1 MYAFSKKKSFKIFQ
15 SQVEIMS
22 RLQYGQFKRFL
33 QVSSRVLN
41 EKAPPVPKEIRSTRP
56 ARLIPSTLG
65 KDTINN
71 AEFERLR
78 VIPELATYYGGNAL
92 HDATIDRLNALVR
105 RYMHLP
111 TRQLSFEELH
121 DVKFLSFDEYRNQYI
136 KSEKVKEAHHKDL
149 LNLLN
154 RLRTIDG
161 QLMPTEVIETLNEFI
176 SETGHVNTSSKVIK
190 TFDDNGVA
198 KAKGGKKTSRANVK
212 IVDGEGLIMVNNV
225 NYNQIFTRED
235 DRNKITYPLL
245 VTEQLG
251 KLNIFATVTGGGIS
265 SKADAVRLGLVKV
278 LGQINP
284 IWKSRLNSA
293 NLRPTDLRIVE
304 RKKPGKLKAR
314 KSPTWVKR

>member
-121 DVKFLSFDEYRNQYI
+121 DVKFYHSMNIETNI
-136 KSEKVKEAHHKDL
+136 SKVK
-149 LNLLN
+149 
-154 RLRTIDG
+154 RL
-161 QLMPTEVIETLNEFI
+161 
-176 SETGHVNTSSKVIK
+176 
-190 TFDDNGVA
+190 
-198 KAKGGKKTSRANVK
+198 KKHT
-212 IVDGEGLIMVNNV
+212 
-225 NYNQIFTRED
+225 TR
-235 DRNKITYPLL
+235 IY
-245 VTEQLG
+245 
-251 KLNIFATVTGGGIS
+251 
-265 SKADAVRLGLVKV
+265 
-278 LGQINP
+278 
-284 IWKSRLNSA
+284 
-293 NLRPTDLRIVE
+293 
-304 RKKPGKLKAR
+304 
-314 KSPTWVKR
+314 